1 MLYEEKLWGKVN
13 ELHLRYERQNQYLE
27 NLIDMFTQ
35 FQNVLYYFGK
45 NLTKALDQN
54 YQLFEEQDSTQ
65 NNLLLQLMR
74 NFKCQSEIFNFKYT
88 EIKQNITESKKK
100 IFKKFY
106 ELEDEYYNNFLKS
119 KRKYERRKEEL
130 DSSEK
135 KYINSVQKAEEKTRK
150 YFESLIKNDNE
161 NIINNNE
168 KESEN
173 LLTKGK
179 TYENEYNKNIYSTNE
194 LRNQY
199 NESQR
204 LYLKNYQ
211 NLDNEIGNNIKDAI
225 LSYYSYMKQMYEI
238 ILRDLNLLYEEITNL
253 DINKDISNL
262 VNNYISDLKP
272 EENIVFVPYKPKTN
286 LNHDSINPFLDFEV
300 IKIMKNKLN
309 NVFPNFNENIEDDKL
324 YLRTILS
331 KLFNKN
337 QILNNEEKLISKGYL
352 YEKENIN
359 FFLNSLSNQR
369 KNSKYS
375 RKKEIIEEITMIL
388 MEILEIIEKEKDYQ
402 NANNCITLSQTF
414 YYEEDNKKIYISNK
428 LKSYHWL
435 KTNEFW
441 KGLIDYIIELEIK
454 RNNENNWNIKNE
466 WDEEQKKIISM
477 VVFSQLVSYI
487 KNMVDFQIEKKNIV
501 KIIEIFIDK
510 YKLNKD
516 LSSQIYEIIET
527 E

>member
-1 MLYEEKLWGKVN
+1 
-13 ELHLRYERQNQYLE
+13 
-27 NLIDMFTQ
+27 
-35 FQNVLYYFGK
+35 
-45 NLTKALDQN
+45 
-54 YQLFEEQDSTQ
+54 
-65 NNLLLQLMR
+65 
-74 NFKCQSEIFNFKYT
+74 
-88 EIKQNITESKKK
+88 
-100 IFKKFY
+100 
-106 ELEDEYYNNFLKS
+106 
-119 KRKYERRKEEL
+119 
-130 DSSEK
+130 
-135 KYINSVQKAEEKTRK
+135 
-150 YFESLIKNDNE
+150 
-161 NIINNNE
+161 
-168 KESEN
+168 
-173 LLTKGK
+173 
-179 TYENEYNKNIYSTNE
+179 
-194 LRNQY
+194 
-199 NESQR
+199 
-204 LYLKNYQ
+204 
-211 NLDNEIGNNIKDAI
+211 
-225 LSYYSYMKQMYEI
+225 MKQMYEI

-337 QILNNEEKLISKGYL
+337 QILNNEEKLILKGYL

-359 FFLNSLSNQR
+359 FFLTSLSNQR

-477 VVFSQLVSYI
+477 VVFAQLVSYI